1 MPKYLS
7 EQAHE
12 AIRSTAQGYAWPGG
26 YPLAAWMADNE
37 PLCPECLRSNLKLIV
52 QATHD
57 HEANPPG
64 FDPQWAVVS
73 CEVNW
78 EDAHLVGS
86 HCCDW
91 IPSAYGEDPEEQVRM
106 QAIALP
112 LPEDDQ
118 P

>member
-7 EQAHE
+7 ERAHE
-12 AIRSTAQGYAWPGG
+12 AIRSTAHGYTFPGG
-26 YPLAAWMADNE
+26 YPLAAWVADNE
-37 PLCPECLRSNLKLIV
+37 PICPECVRSNLRLIV
-52 QATHD
+52 LATHD
-57 HEANPPG
+57 HEVNPPG
-64 FDPQWAVVS
+64 FDPQWAVVG

-78 EDAHLVGS
+78 EDAHLVCS

-91 IPSAYGEDPEEQVRM
+91 IPSAYGEAPEEQVRM